1 MSIKMVVGD
10 EVLNVIS
17 AYAPQVGS
25 AASSKQEFWKDLEE
39 VVEHVPIGE
48 KLVIGRDLNGHVGTS
63 REGFETVTTPKTPI
77 KHAKLERLGANLAQF

>member
-10 EVLNVIS
+10 EVLNVVS

-25 AASSKQEFWKDLEE
+25 DASSKQEFWEDSEE

-48 KLVIGRDLNGHVGTS
+48 KLVIGG
-63 REGFETVTTPKTPI
+63 I
-77 KHAKLERLGANLAQF
+77 